1 MTRRVAMRSGEAFVL
16 GAIVGATVT
25 WLWGRKIE
33 EYVEAKAGT
42 VLDRGGDTLRRA
54 DALLQDTKQHVRK
67 TLRAGRDAIRPAP
80 AATNA

>member
-1 MTRRVAMRSGEAFVL
+1 MRTSEAFVL
-16 GAIVGATVT
+16 GAIVGAAVT

-33 EYVEAKAGT
+33 EYVESKAGNA
-42 VLDRGGDTLRRA
+42 LDRGADALRRA

-80 AATNA
+80 AATNT

>member
-1 MTRRVAMRSGEAFVL
+1 MRSGEAFVL
-16 GAIVGATVT
+16 GALVGATVT
-25 WLWGRKIE
+25 WLWGPKIE
-33 EYVEAKAGT
+33 EYTEAKAGT
-42 VLDRGGDTLRRA
+42 ALARGRDALRRA